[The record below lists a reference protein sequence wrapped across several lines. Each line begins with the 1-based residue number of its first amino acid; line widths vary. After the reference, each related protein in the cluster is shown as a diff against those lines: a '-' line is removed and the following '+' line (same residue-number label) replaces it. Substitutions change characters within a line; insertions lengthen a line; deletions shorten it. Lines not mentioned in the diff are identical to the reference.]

1 MDYTVSR
8 TEKKRQAKEI
18 ETLSKE
24 LAELPR
30 ADLLKLPCDDFLR
43 EEIRAAGK
51 LKAGSRKRQ
60 IKYIAK
66 ELRKQPVDE
75 LLDFLAERRGSRLK
89 TSIENKELE
98 RLKNDI
104 IAAAIDEY
112 NDREN
117 FEDYFFMDR
126 TAPPLLK
133 AIEMFPTLDIEDL
146 AKPAENFAATRKV
159 SQSREIFRALKA
171 AADKLKFSTIGDK

>member
-24 LAELPR
+24 LAELSP
-30 ADLLKLPCDDFLR
+30 AELLKLPCDDFLR
-43 EEIRAAGK
+43 QEIKAVRK

-66 ELRKQPVDE
+66 ELRKQSIDE
-75 LLDFLAERRGSRLK
+75 LLNFLEERRGSHLK
-89 TSIENKELE
+89 TNIAHKELE

-104 IAAAIDEY
+104 IAAALDEY
-112 NDREN
+112 NDRDDYEG
-117 FEDYFFMDR
+117 YFFMDR
-126 TAPPLLK
+126 KAPPLKK
-133 AIEMFPTLDIEDL
+133 AIEMFPALNIEDL

-159 SQSREIFRALKA
+159 GQSREIFRALKA
-171 AADKLKFSTIGDK
+171 AAEKLKFTTIRDK